1 MRMKE
6 PRVAEAQRSR
16 LTVGSP
22 MRLRRQWPQTSFTFH
37 LALVQST
44 YPEFRVGGGR
54 VGANSVVLSQV
65 DRDPQCGITETWGR
79 QAVHGALDPDLES
92 LPLCRLPDVV
102 YLDW

>member
-1 MRMKE
+1 MKE

-16 LTVGSP
+16 LTMGSS

-37 LALVQST
+37 LALVQSM

-65 DRDPQCGITETWGR
+65 DRDSQCGITESWGR
-79 QAVHGALDPDLES
+79 PAVHGALDPDLES